1 MVISFRHINT
11 VQTFNSTKF
20 SADEEDSTYY
30 LGNDSTTILQGTPDI
45 KYTDVCLCKANG
57 TLYSHGRFYY
67 ADKQTNDGNIMFTR
81 NNVPIPLSAPN
92 NTEKST
98 FSANQT
104 ENVVCNIEVPTTTSE
119 LTNDAKFGSLADIL
133 VDGKVILWNATTQK
147 LVTATADQLRNLLM
161 WIGTED
167 ELRTLVSNSGLEEG
181 KLYATL
187 DNSYFS

>member
-1 MVISFRHINT
+1 MSRITEIN
-11 VQTFNSTKF
+11 V
-20 SADEEDSTYY
+20 
-30 LGNDSTTILQGTPDI
+30 QGTT
-45 KYTDVCLCKANG
+45 YNVG
-57 TLYSHGRFYY
+57 
-67 ADKQTNDGNIMFTR
+67 KQVNDGNIMFTR

-98 FSANQT
+98 FSANQA
-104 ENVVCNIEVPTTTSE
+104 ENVVCNIQVPTTTSE
-119 LTNDAKFGSLADIL
+119 LTNDANFGSLADIL

-147 LVTATADQLRNLLM
+147 LETATTDQLRNLLM
-161 WIGTED
+161 WIGTET

>member
-1 MVISFRHINT
+1 MPRITEIN
-11 VQTFNSTKF
+11 V
-20 SADEEDSTYY
+20 
-30 LGNDSTTILQGTPDI
+30 QGTT
-45 KYTDVCLCKANG
+45 YNVG
-57 TLYSHGRFYY
+57 E
-67 ADKQTNDGNIMFTR
+67 QVNDGNIMFTR

-104 ENVVCNIEVPTTTSE
+104 ENVVCNINVPTATSE
-119 LTNDAKFGSLADIL
+119 LTNDAKFGSLADVL
-133 VDGKVILWNATTQK
+133 VDGKVIIWNNTTQK
-147 LVTATADQLRNLLM
+147 LETATTEQLRNLLM
-161 WIGTED
+161 WIGTES

>member
-30 LGNDSTTILQGTPDI
+30 LGDSTAVLQGTPDV

-104 ENVVCNIEVPTTTSE
+104 ENVVCNIAVPTTTSE
-119 LTNDAKFGSLADIL
+119 LTNDANFGSLADIL
-133 VDGKVILWNATTQK
+133 VDGKVIIWNNTTQK
-147 LVTATADQLRNLLM
+147 LVTATTDQLRNLLM
-161 WIGTED
+161 WIGTET

>member
-30 LGNDSTTILQGTPDI
+30 LGDSTTPLQGTPDV

-92 NTEKST
+92 DTEKST

-104 ENVVCNIEVPTTTSE
+104 ENVVCNIDVPEKTSD

-133 VDGKVILWNATTQK
+133 VDGKVVLWNATTQK
-147 LVTATADQLRNLLM
+147 LETATTEQLTELLL
-161 WIGTED
+161 WAGTET
-167 ELRTLVSNSGLEEG
+167 ELRTLKENDELEEG
-181 KLYATL
+181 KLYAIY
-187 DNSYFS
+187 DDVEFE